1 MLVMQTPETGRR
13 GFSLPTLEFCTISQS
28 SYVIQTIIKL
38 PRQNLVYRAE
48 TGSHRAEV
56 GCYRPE
62 NLSTALK

>member
-1 MLVMQTPETGRR
+1 MLEV
-13 GFSLPTLEFCTISQS
+13 ISQS

-62 NLSTALK
+62 NLSTALKVVSTAPQSLFLHRFV